1 MLISIGRVFLVILF
15 VYSGVTKLV
24 DIPAT
29 ASQIESVLKIPGEI
43 APYTAQLEQ
52 ATGMR
57 TPNILA
63 IAAGALEVVAGL
75 MIAFNIGARW
85 FAALLIIFTVVATG
99 FGHQFWTKAGAERIA
114 EIDHFLKNIAIIG
127 GLLIVMG
134 LGPPLR
140 DDEREPQFDDH

>member
-1 MLISIGRVFLVILF
+1 MLISIGRVFLVVLF

-29 ASQIESVLKIPGEI
+29 ASQIESVLTIPGEI
-43 APYTAQLEQ
+43 APYTTQLEQ

-75 MIAFNIGARW
+75 MIAFNIGARF
-85 FAALLIIFTVVATG
+85 FAALLIVFTVVATG
-99 FGHQFWTKAGAERIA
+99 FGHQFWAKAGPERIA
-114 EIDHFLKNIAIIG
+114 DVDHFLKNIAIIG

-134 LGPPLR
+134 LGRPIR
-140 DDEREPQFDDH
+140 EDDREPQFDDH

>member
-1 MLISIGRVFLVILF
+1 MLISIGRVFLVIVF

-24 DIPAT
+24 DIGGTANEIEKVLTIPA
-29 ASQIESVLKIPGEI
+29 EI

-63 IAAGALEVVAGL
+63 IAAGALEVVGGL

-85 FAALLIIFTVVATG
+85 FAALLIMFTIVATG
-99 FGHQFWTKAGAERIA
+99 FGHQFWTKDGAERVSD
-114 EIDHFLKNIAIIG
+114 IDHFLKNLAIIG
-127 GLLIVMG
+127 GLLMVMG
-134 LGPPLR
+134 MGPPER
-140 DDEREPQFDDH
+140 DEREPQFDDH

>member
-1 MLISIGRVFLVILF
+1 MLISIGRVFLVIIF

-24 DIPAT
+24 DIGGTAKMIEQVLTVPA
-29 ASQIESVLKIPGEI
+29 QV

-63 IAAGALEVVAGL
+63 IAAGALEVVGGL

-85 FAALLIIFTVVATG
+85 FAALLILFTVAATG
-99 FGHQFWTKAGAERIA
+99 LGHQFWLKAGEAMREDVVSVLRN
-114 EIDHFLKNIAIIG
+114 LAIVG
-127 GLLIVMG
+127 GLLMVMG
-134 LGPPLR
+134 LGPPER
-140 DDEREPQFDDH
+140 DEREPQFDDH

>member
-1 MLISIGRVFLVILF
+1 MLISIGRVFLVIIF

-29 ASQIESVLKIPGEI
+29 ASVIEGVLKIPGEI

-52 ATGMR
+52 ATGMK

-63 IAAGALEVVAGL
+63 IAGGALEVVGGL

-85 FAALLIIFTVVATG
+85 FAALLILLTIVTTA
-99 FGHQFWTKAGAERIA
+99 FGYQFWTKVGPARVE
-114 EIDHFLKNIAIIG
+114 DVSHVLKNLAIIG

-134 LGPPLR
+134 LGPPER
-140 DDEREPQFDDH
+140 DE

>member
-1 MLISIGRVFLVILF
+1 MLISIGRVFLVIIF
-15 VYSGVTKLV
+15 VYSGVSKLV

-29 ASQIESVLKIPGEI
+29 AGVIEGVLKIPTEI

-52 ATGMR
+52 ATGMK

-63 IAAGALEVVAGL
+63 IAGGALEVVGGL

-85 FAALLIIFTVVATG
+85 FAALLILLTIAATA
-99 FGHQFWTKAGAERIA
+99 FGYQFWTKVGPARAEDIS
-114 EIDHFLKNIAIIG
+114 HVLKNLAIIG

-134 LGPPLR
+134 LGPPER
-140 DDEREPQFDDH
+140 DEREPQFDDH